1 MNEAEHNSTIEAWRQ
16 SRSGA
21 WAARGFHY
29 QHLLST
35 LILLRQW
42 AGFAPSGFLVPEGL
56 EDCVLELTG
65 RDVWLQI
72 KSRNDGT
79 FSKTEVQTILEVAE
93 ANAAAVKREKDTQV
107 AVVLE
112 QPRTGIKEAGI
123 GHIFDDGSQN
133 VLVCT
138 EPGEESVSL
147 ISAQLDTAEVIA
159 EGIVSDLYRLVADAS
174 QENASL
180 PFEERRR
187 ISTTE
192 VERRIFERLEAEDPS
207 AIESAVAS
215 GSLEPVDFTT
225 PVSEP
230 GFYQGV
236 KVKPGH
242 VAAGLVLDRPDDTNE
257 LVHTLKR
264 RRHVLVSGPS
274 GAGKSALMWLSASLL
289 AGELRWYQI
298 TARAAVADA
307 DAIIRF
313 VRARRPTETSR
324 IGLVFDE
331 VGSTNSDLWD
341 VLVQELR
348 GLPFVYFLG
357 SVRQEDRTLIANQ
370 SDTEFITV
378 RLDEKLA
385 ENVWQKLY
393 AENQTSW
400 GHWREPFEQSEGLML
415 EYVHLLTQGKRLAA
429 VIYEQVRQRQQED
442 RHEELAIIRSTA
454 VLCARGGEIQAS
466 KLFEFLNLETDAAS
480 RALQRLI
487 DEHLVRE
494 SRPGVLGGLH
504 MLRSEALSK
513 ASHDEIVS
521 LSTDSLWRSLPAV
534 TGETLP
540 RIVQSILSEARDED
554 ETTALRNLAETLGSN
569 HCIDI
574 WASILTGLGLA
585 TLERS
590 VASFMKILEQ
600 HGLQRAQWS
609 LASMFIDPDID
620 VPELTESEQWQSLR
634 NAILDF
640 RALPRFDLRLACLEQ
655 LPEGSTMPSIDSFQQ
670 ANKFISCLAPIC
682 GGEPVRITL
691 VPDFVG
697 IDEQDI
703 RQVAAVLSTAY
714 LIGPDVAE
722 NLVDAL
728 GGEQVLF
735 DWFRSQTPWVTPPVI
750 DLDGIH
756 GRTVRSNWFHV
767 VERDQPDPHETI
779 CNICE
784 TLIAISP
791 TSDAAASDVV
801 NPQGQPIKVGDLSPW
816 SKNMPR
822 RNIPEKTRVAWNV
835 AFRQIFLAR
844 SASYSL
850 TDYTWQMAELVKR
863 TEKVFRS
870 LTEKWIRAK
879 KISNADTLA
888 AEVDGI
894 VDTVNVLTYATPEKP
909 SSTMTVPAQSGAN
922 DSLGV
927 LLTGVL
933 VNLVRRLSKIPR
945 EKGAK
950 GAATFAG
957 DLAARAQKQGQ
968 SAIWRTMSKP
978 PLRELAALSKR
989 LDDVTSILHEMA
1001 YDDRQSSIQGIVR
1014 AARKG
1019 KLGKAIHA
1027 SARHCHKLAHQRF
1040 RARLRDVERAFISR
1054 GWKTRC
1060 WSRPVDESD
1069 SVYWPAKE
1077 VAILMEISDF
1087 KTDAHCLDDGIAVGQ
1102 QHFQNDWRFRVVP
1115 VLKGQILASLALL
1128 PSSPVPLPDR
1138 DFAKEWQEHINLPF
1152 LSSEIAN
1159 SFDEAFTACVQ
1170 LSAIMACR
1178 NLEDLHA
1185 EESDVFSK
1193 SIESFKHNREIAAG
1207 AAERT
1212 GSEHFT
1218 WAEEYLNQAWDQ
1230 VVSEF
1235 EAVKAGH
1242 TVGEPLC
1249 MITHHALAGQQSERI
1264 AELAAVR
1271 MLILQAE
1278 CKSLTADSAN

>member
-1 MNEAEHNSTIEAWRQ
+1 MNETEQDIAWRR

-29 QHLLST
+29 QQKLST

-65 RDVWLQI
+65 CDIWLQI
-72 KSRNDGT
+72 KSRRDGT
-79 FSKTEVQTILEVAE
+79 FSDTEVQKILAVAKHKATEVGR
-93 ANAAAVKREKDTQV
+93 VKDTRV

-112 QPRTGIKEAGI
+112 QPRPGIDEVGI
-123 GHIFDDGSQN
+123 GQLFEDGAQN

-138 EPGEESVSL
+138 EPRDESVSL
-147 ISAQLDTAEVIA
+147 ISAQLNTAKVIA
-159 EGIVSDLYRLVADAS
+159 KGIVSDLHSLVADAS
-174 QENASL
+174 EANASL
-180 PFEERRR
+180 PFEKRRR

-192 VERRIFERLEAEDPS
+192 VEHRIFERLEAEDPS

-274 GAGKSALMWLSASLL
+274 GAGKSALMWLSASRL
-289 AGELRWYQI
+289 AGEFRWYQI

-313 VRARRPTETSR
+313 VRARRPTEISR

-331 VGSTNSDLWD
+331 VGSANSDLWN
-341 VLVQELR
+341 VLVRELR
-348 GLPFVYFLG
+348 GLPSVYFLG
-357 SVRQEDRTLIANQ
+357 SVRNEDEALIANR
-370 SDTEFITV
+370 SDTEFIAV
-378 RLDEKLA
+378 CLDEELA
-385 ENVWQKLY
+385 ETVWQKLY
-393 AENQTSW
+393 AEKQTSW
-400 GHWREPFEQSEGLML
+400 EHWREPFEQSEGLML

-429 VIYEQVRQRQQED
+429 VIHEQVRQRQQED

-454 VLCARGGEIQAS
+454 VLCARGGEVQAS

-513 ASHDEIVS
+513 VSHDETAF
-521 LSTDSLWRSLPAV
+521 LTTDSLWRSLPAA

-540 RIVQSILSEARDED
+540 RIVQSILAEARDED
-554 ETTALRNLAETLGSN
+554 ETTALRNLAETLGSSR
-569 HCIDI
+569 CIDI

-585 TLERS
+585 TLERG

-609 LASMFIDPDID
+609 LASMFADPDID
-620 VPELTESEQWQSLR
+620 VPELTEFEQWQSLR

-640 RALPRFDLRLACLEQ
+640 RALPKFDLRLACMEL
-655 LPEGSTMPSIDSFQQ
+655 LPEGSTMPSIDSLQQ
-670 ANKFISCLAPIC
+670 ANKFLSCLTPIC
-682 GGEPVRITL
+682 EGESVRVTL

-697 IDEQDI
+697 SGEQDI
-703 RQVAAVLSTAY
+703 RQVAALLSTAY

-722 NLVDAL
+722 NLVEAL

-735 DWFRSQTPWVTPPVI
+735 DWFRSQTPWVTSPVV

-791 TSDAAASDVV
+791 TSDATASDAV
-801 NPQGQPIKVGDLSPW
+801 NPQGQLIKVGDFAPW

-822 RNIPEKTRVAWNV
+822 RNIPEKARVAWNV
-835 AFRQIFLAR
+835 AFRQILLAK
-844 SASYSL
+844 SACYSL
-850 TDYTWQMAELVKR
+850 TDYTWQMTELVKR
-863 TEKVFRS
+863 TEKVFRVS
-870 LTEKWIRAK
+870 TEKWIKEKR
-879 KISNADTLA
+879 ISNADI
-888 AEVDGI
+888 AEINEIVGSVDALI
-894 VDTVNVLTYATPEKP
+894 YATPEKP
-909 SSTMTVPAQSGAN
+909 SPEMTVPAQSGGT
-922 DSLGV
+922 DDTLGA

-933 VNLVRRLSKIPR
+933 GNLAGSLSKISE
-945 EKGAK
+945 EKEAK
-950 GAATFAG
+950 RAATFAG
-957 DLAARAQKQGQ
+957 SLAAQAQKHGQ
-968 SAIWRTMSKP
+968 SAIWRTMSEP
-978 PLRELAALSKR
+978 PLRELAALAKR
-989 LDDVTSILHEMA
+989 LDDVASILHEMA
-1001 YDDRQSSIQGIVR
+1001 HDDRLIQGIVR
-1014 AARKG
+1014 AAWKG

-1027 SARHCHKLAHQRF
+1027 SARHCRNLAEQRF
-1040 RARLRDVERAFISR
+1040 HARLRDVERALISR
-1054 GWKTRC
+1054 GWKAKC

-1069 SVYWPAKE
+1069 SVYWPARE
-1077 VAILMEISDF
+1077 VAILVEIADF
-1087 KTDAHCLDDGIAVGQ
+1087 ETDTHYLEDSIAIGQ
-1102 QHFQNDWRFRVVP
+1102 QHFRNDWRFRVVP
-1115 VLKGQILASLALL
+1115 VLNGQVLASLAIL
-1128 PSSPVPLPDR
+1128 PSSHMPLPDQ
-1138 DFAKEWQEHINLPF
+1138 DFANEWREHINLPF
-1152 LSSEIAN
+1152 LASEIAN
-1159 SFDEAFTACVQ
+1159 SFDEAFAACLQ

-1178 NLEDLHA
+1178 DLEDIHP

-1193 SIESFKHNREIAAG
+1193 SIESFKHNREIVAE

-1212 GSEHFT
+1212 GSEHFA
-1218 WAEEYLNQAWDQ
+1218 WAEEYLDQTWDQ

-1235 EAVKAGH
+1235 EVAQVGH

-1249 MITHHALAGQQSERI
+1249 MTAHYALAGQQSER
-1264 AELAAVR
+1264 ATELAVAR
-1271 MLILQAE
+1271 MLILQTE
-1278 CKSLTADSAN
+1278 CKSLATDSSN

>member
-65 RDVWLQI
+65 RDIWLQI
-72 KSRNDGT
+72 KSRRDGT
-79 FSKTEVQTILEVAE
+79 FSDTEVQKILAVAKHKATEVGRA
-93 ANAAAVKREKDTQV
+93 KDTRV

-112 QPRTGIKEAGI
+112 QPRPGIDEVGI
-123 GHIFDDGSQN
+123 GQLFEDGPQN

-138 EPGEESVSL
+138 EPRDESVSL
-147 ISAQLDTAEVIA
+147 ISAQLNTAKVIA
-159 EGIVSDLYRLVADAS
+159 KGIVSDLHSLVADAS
-174 QENASL
+174 EANASL
-180 PFEERRR
+180 PFEKRRR

-192 VERRIFERLEAEDPS
+192 VEHRIFERLEAEDPS

-274 GAGKSALMWLSASLL
+274 GAGKSALMWLSASRL
-289 AGELRWYQI
+289 AGEFRWYQI

-370 SDTEFITV
+370 SDTEFIAV

-400 GHWREPFEQSEGLML
+400 EHWREPFEQSEGLML

-454 VLCARGGEIQAS
+454 VLCARGGEVQAS
-466 KLFEFLNLETDAAS
+466 KLFEFLDLKPDAAS
-480 RALQRLI
+480 HALQRLI

-513 ASHDEIVS
+513 VSHDETVF
-521 LSTDSLWRSLPAV
+521 LTTDSLWRSLPAA

-540 RIVQSILSEARDED
+540 RIVQSILAEARDED
-554 ETTALRNLAETLGSN
+554 ETTALRNLSETLGSS

-585 TLERS
+585 TLERG

-609 LASMFIDPDID
+609 LASMFADPDID
-620 VPELTESEQWQSLR
+620 VPELTEFEQWQSLR

-640 RALPRFDLRLACLEQ
+640 RALPRFDLRLACLEL
-655 LPEGSTMPSIDSFQQ
+655 LPEGSTMPSIDSLQQ
-670 ANKFISCLAPIC
+670 ANKFLSCLTPIC
-682 GGEPVRITL
+682 GGESVRVTL

-697 IDEQDI
+697 SGEQDI

-722 NLVDAL
+722 NLVEVL

-735 DWFRSQTPWVTPPVI
+735 DWFRSQTPWVTPPVV
-750 DLDGIH
+750 DLDGTH

-767 VERDQPDPHETI
+767 AERDQPDPHETI

-791 TSDAAASDVV
+791 TSDAAASDAV
-801 NPQGQPIKVGDLSPW
+801 NPQGQLIRVGDFAPW

-822 RNIPEKTRVAWNV
+822 RNIPAKTRVAWNV
-835 AFRQIFLAR
+835 AFRQILLAK
-844 SASYSL
+844 SACYSL

-870 LTEKWIRAK
+870 FTEKWIKGKR
-879 KISNADTLA
+879 ISNAEMLA
-888 AEVDGI
+888 AQINEI
-894 VDTVNVLTYATPEKP
+894 VNAVNALAYATPDKP
-909 SSTMTVPAQSGAN
+909 SPTMTVPARDGGA
-922 DSLGV
+922 DDTLGA
-927 LLTGVL
+927 LLTEVL
-933 VNLVRRLSKIPR
+933 GNLVRRLSKIPG

-957 DLAARAQKQGQ
+957 SLAAQAQEHGQ

-978 PLRELAALSKR
+978 PLRELATLAKR
-989 LDDVTSILHEMA
+989 LDDIASILHEMA
-1001 YDDRQSSIQGIVR
+1001 HDDRQASIQGIVK

-1027 SARHCHKLAHQRF
+1027 SARHCHKLAEQRF
-1040 RARLRDVERAFISR
+1040 RARLRDVERALISR
-1054 GWKTRC
+1054 EWKAKC

-1069 SVYWPAKE
+1069 SVYWPARE
-1077 VAILMEISDF
+1077 VAILVEIADF
-1087 KTDAHCLDDGIAVGQ
+1087 ETDRYLEDGIAIGQ
-1102 QHFQNDWRFRVVP
+1102 QRFRNDWRFRVVP
-1115 VLKGQILASLALL
+1115 VLNGQVLASLAIL
-1128 PSSPVPLPDR
+1128 PSSHMPLPDQ
-1138 DFAKEWQEHINLPF
+1138 DFAKEWREHINLPS

-1159 SFDEAFTACVQ
+1159 SFDEAFAACLQ

-1178 NLEDLHA
+1178 DLEDIHP

-1193 SIESFKHNREIAAG
+1193 SIESFKHNREIVAE

-1212 GSEHFT
+1212 GSEHFA
-1218 WAEEYLNQAWDQ
+1218 WAEEYLDQTWDQ

-1235 EAVKAGH
+1235 EAAQVGH

-1249 MITHHALAGQQSERI
+1249 MTAHHALAGQQSER
-1264 AELAAVR
+1264 ATELAVAR

-1278 CKSLTADSAN
+1278 CKSLATDSAN

>member
-1 MNEAEHNSTIEAWRQ
+1 MNEAEHNSTIEAWGQ

-42 AGFAPSGFLVPEGL
+42 VGLAPSGSLVPEGL

-65 RDVWLQI
+65 RDIWLQI
-72 KSRNDGT
+72 KSRKDGT
-79 FSKTEVQTILEVAE
+79 FSDTEVQKIIAVAKTK
-93 ANAAAVKREKDTQV
+93 AVATRREQDTRV

-112 QPRTGIKEAGI
+112 KPRPGTNELGIDQLFEDSSKSV
-123 GHIFDDGSQN
+123 F
-133 VLVCT
+133 VCS
-138 EPGEESVSL
+138 EPDHESVSL
-147 ISAQLDTAEVIA
+147 ILAQLNTAEVIA

-174 QENASL
+174 QDNSSL
-180 PFEERRR
+180 PFEKRRN
-187 ISTTE
+187 ISTNE
-192 VERRIFERLEAEDPS
+192 VERRIFERLEAEAPS

-274 GAGKSALMWLSASLL
+274 GAGKSALMWLSASRL
-289 AGELRWYQI
+289 AGEFRWYQI

-313 VRARRPTETSR
+313 VRARRPTEISR

-331 VGSTNSDLWD
+331 VGSANSDLWN
-341 VLVQELR
+341 VLVRELR
-348 GLPFVYFLG
+348 GLPSVYFLG
-357 SVRQEDRTLIANQ
+357 SVRNEDEALIANR
-370 SDTEFITV
+370 SDTEFIAV
-378 RLDEKLA
+378 CLDEELA
-385 ENVWQKLY
+385 ETVWQKLY
-393 AENQTSW
+393 AEKQTSW
-400 GHWREPFEQSEGLML
+400 EHWREPFEQSEGLML

-429 VIYEQVRQRQQED
+429 VIHEQVRQRQQED

-454 VLCARGGEIQAS
+454 VLCARGGEVQAS

-513 ASHDEIVS
+513 ASHDETAF
-521 LSTDSLWRSLPAV
+521 LTTDSLWRSLPAA

-540 RIVQSILSEARDED
+540 RIVQSIIAEARDED
-554 ETTALRNLAETLGSN
+554 ETTALLNLAETLDSN
-569 HCIDI
+569 RCIDI

-585 TLERS
+585 TLERG

-640 RALPRFDLRLACLEQ
+640 RALPKFDLRLACLEQ

-722 NLVDAL
+722 NIVDAL

-888 AEVDGI
+888 VEVDGI

-989 LDDVTSILHEMA
+989 LDDVASILHEMA

-1027 SARHCHKLAHQRF
+1027 SARHCHKLAEQRF

-1060 WSRPVDESD
+1060 WSRPVDEKD

-1138 DFAKEWQEHINLPF
+1138 DFAKEWQKHINLSI
-1152 LSSEIAN
+1152 LSSKIAN
-1159 SFDEAFTACVQ
+1159 RFDEAFTACVQ

-1178 NLEDLHA
+1178 DLENLHS
-1185 EESDVFSK
+1185 EENDVFSK
-1193 SIESFKHNREIAAG
+1193 SIESFKHNSKIVAEAAKH
-1207 AAERT
+1207 T
-1212 GSEHFT
+1212 GSEHFA
-1218 WAEEYLNQAWDQ
+1218 WAEEYLNQTWDQ

-1235 EAVKAGH
+1235 EAVKAGR
-1242 TVGEPLC
+1242 TVGEPIC
-1249 MITHHALAGQQSERI
+1249 MTTHHALAGQQSERV

-1278 CKSLTADSAN
+1278 CKSLASDRAN

>member
-1 MNEAEHNSTIEAWRQ
+1 MNETEHDIAWRR

-42 AGFAPSGFLVPEGL
+42 AGFVPSGFLVPEGL

-65 RDVWLQI
+65 RDIWLQI
-72 KSRNDGT
+72 KSRRDGT
-79 FSKTEVQTILEVAE
+79 FSDTEVQKILAVAKHKATEVGRA
-93 ANAAAVKREKDTQV
+93 KDTRV

-112 QPRTGIKEAGI
+112 QPRPGIDEVGI
-123 GHIFDDGSQN
+123 GQLFEDGAQN

-138 EPGEESVSL
+138 EPRDESVSL
-147 ISAQLDTAEVIA
+147 ISAQLNTAKVIA
-159 EGIVSDLYRLVADAS
+159 EGIVSDLYSLVADAS
-174 QENASL
+174 EANASL
-180 PFEERRR
+180 PFEKRRR

-192 VERRIFERLEAEDPS
+192 VEHRIFERLEAEDPS

-274 GAGKSALMWLSASLL
+274 GAGKSALMWLSASRL
-289 AGELRWYQI
+289 AGEFRWYQI

-370 SDTEFITV
+370 SDTEFIAV

-400 GHWREPFEQSEGLML
+400 KHWREPFEQSEGLML

-454 VLCARGGEIQAS
+454 VLCAHGAEVQAS
-466 KLFEFLNLETDAAS
+466 KLFELLGLEPDDAS
-480 RALQRLI
+480 SALQRLI

-513 ASHDEIVS
+513 VSHDETAF
-521 LSTDSLWRSLPAV
+521 LTTDSLWRSLPAA

-554 ETTALRNLAETLGSN
+554 ETTALRNLAQMLGSN

-585 TLERS
+585 TLERG

-600 HGLQRAQWS
+600 NGVQRAGWS
-609 LASMFIDPDID
+609 VAAVFAQDID
-620 VPELTESEQWQSLR
+620 IPELAGQRLR

-640 RALPRFDLRLACLEQ
+640 RALPKLDLRLACLEQ
-655 LPEGSTMPSIDSFQQ
+655 LPEGSTVPPIDSFQQ
-670 ANKFISCLAPIC
+670 ANKFLSCLAPIC
-682 GGEPVRITL
+682 GDEPVRITP

-697 IDEQDI
+697 SGEQDI

-714 LIGPDVAE
+714 LIGSDVAE
-722 NLVDAL
+722 NLVAAL

-735 DWFRSQTPWVTPPVI
+735 DWFRSQTPWVTPPVV
-750 DLDGIH
+750 DLDGTH
-756 GRTVRSNWFHV
+756 GRTIRSNWFYV
-767 VERDQPDPHETI
+767 AEREQPDPHETI

-791 TSDAAASDVV
+791 TSDAAASDAV
-801 NPQGQPIKVGDLSPW
+801 NPQDQLIKVGDLAPW

-822 RNIPEKTRVAWNV
+822 QDIPEKTRVAWNV
-835 AFRQIFLAR
+835 AFRQILLAK
-844 SASYSL
+844 SACSL
-850 TDYTWQMAELVKR
+850 TDYTRQMAELVKR
-863 TEKVFRS
+863 TEKVFQS
-870 LTEKWIRAK
+870 LTEKWIRK
-879 KISNADTLA
+879 KRISNADALA
-888 AEVDGI
+888 AEINGI
-894 VDTVNVLTYATPEKP
+894 VDTVNALVYATPEKP
-909 SSTMTVPAQSGAN
+909 SPAMTMPAQSGIA
-922 DSLGV
+922 DDTLGS

-933 VNLVRRLSKIPR
+933 GSLVRILSKIPKVSR
-945 EKGAK
+945 QNLKKG
-950 GAATFAG
+950 
-957 DLAARAQKQGQ
+957 
-968 SAIWRTMSKP
+968 S
-978 PLRELAALSKR
+978 
-989 LDDVTSILHEMA
+989 
-1001 YDDRQSSIQGIVR
+1001 YD
-1014 AARKG
+1014 
-1019 KLGKAIHA
+1019 
-1027 SARHCHKLAHQRF
+1027 
-1040 RARLRDVERAFISR
+1040 
-1054 GWKTRC
+1054 
-1060 WSRPVDESD
+1060 
-1069 SVYWPAKE
+1069 
-1077 VAILMEISDF
+1077 
-1087 KTDAHCLDDGIAVGQ
+1087 
-1102 QHFQNDWRFRVVP
+1102 
-1115 VLKGQILASLALL
+1115 
-1128 PSSPVPLPDR
+1128 
-1138 DFAKEWQEHINLPF
+1138 
-1152 LSSEIAN
+1152 
-1159 SFDEAFTACVQ
+1159 
-1170 LSAIMACR
+1170 
-1178 NLEDLHA
+1178 
-1185 EESDVFSK
+1185 
-1193 SIESFKHNREIAAG
+1193 
-1207 AAERT
+1207 
-1212 GSEHFT
+1212 
-1218 WAEEYLNQAWDQ
+1218 EYA
-1230 VVSEF
+1230 
-1235 EAVKAGH
+1235 
-1242 TVGEPLC
+1242 
-1249 MITHHALAGQQSERI
+1249 
-1264 AELAAVR
+1264 
-1271 MLILQAE
+1271 
-1278 CKSLTADSAN
+1278 

>member
-1 MNEAEHNSTIEAWRQ
+1 MNEAELNRTIEAWRQ

-42 AGFAPSGFLVPEGL
+42 AGLAPSGSLVPEGL

-65 RDVWLQI
+65 RDIWLQI
-72 KSRNDGT
+72 KSRRDGT
-79 FSKTEVQTILEVAE
+79 FSGTEVQQILAVAE
-93 ANAAAVKREKDTQV
+93 DKAAAVKLEKDTRV

-112 QPRTGIKEAGI
+112 QPRAGTNGVGIAQL
-123 GHIFDDGSQN
+123 FDDGSQN

-138 EPGEESVSL
+138 DPGEESISL
-147 ISAQLDTAEVIA
+147 ISAQLDTAEVIV
-159 EGIVSDLYRLVADAS
+159 EGIVSDLYRLIADAS

-187 ISTTE
+187 VSTTE

-242 VAAGLVLDRPDDTNE
+242 VAAGLVLDRPDDTNK
-257 LVHTLKR
+257 LVCTLKGR
-264 RRHVLVSGPS
+264 RNVLVSGPS

-289 AGELRWYQI
+289 AGEFRWYQI

-357 SVRQEDRTLIANQ
+357 SVRQEDRLLIANQ
-370 SDTEFITV
+370 SDTEFIAV

-393 AENQTSW
+393 AENQTGW
-400 GHWREPFEQSEGLML
+400 EHWREPFEQSEGLML

-429 VIYEQVRQRQQED
+429 VICEQVRQRQQED
-442 RHEELAIIRSTA
+442 RHDELAIIRSTA
-454 VLCARGGEIQAS
+454 VLCSRGGEVQAS
-466 KLFEFLNLETDAAS
+466 KLFELLGLEPDDAS
-480 RALQRLI
+480 SALQRLI

-513 ASHDEIVS
+513 ASHDETVF
-521 LSTDSLWRSLPAV
+521 LTTDSLWRSFPAA
-534 TGETLP
+534 TSETLP
-540 RIVQSILSEARDED
+540 RIVQSILAEARDED

-585 TLERS
+585 TLERG

-609 LASMFIDPDID
+609 LASMFIDPDSD
-620 VPELTESEQWQSLR
+620 VLELIEFEQLQSLR

-640 RALPRFDLRLACLEQ
+640 RALPKFDLRLACLEQ

-670 ANKFISCLAPIC
+670 ANKFLSCLAPIC

-735 DWFRSQTPWVTPPVI
+735 DWFQSQTPWVTPPII

-767 VERDQPDPHETI
+767 VERDQPDTHETI

-784 TLIAISP
+784 ILIAISP

-801 NPQGQPIKVGDLSPW
+801 NPQGQPIKGCDPSPW

-850 TDYTWQMAELVKR
+850 TDYTWQMAQLVKR
-863 TEKVFRS
+863 TEKVFRP
-870 LTEKWIRAK
+870 LTEKWIRGE

-909 SSTMTVPAQSGAN
+909 SSTMTVPAQSGA
-922 DSLGV
+922 DDTLGV

-933 VNLVRRLSKIPR
+933 INLIRRLSKIPG
-945 EKGAK
+945 EKETK

-957 DLAARAQKQGQ
+957 SLAAQAQKHGQ

-978 PLRELAALSKR
+978 PLRELAALAKR
-989 LDDVTSILHEMA
+989 LEDVASILHEMA
-1001 YDDRQSSIQGIVR
+1001 HDDRQSSIQGIVR

-1027 SARHCHKLAHQRF
+1027 SARHCHKLAEQRF
-1040 RARLRDVERAFISR
+1040 RARLRDVERAFVSR
-1054 GWKTRC
+1054 GWRARC

-1069 SVYWPAKE
+1069 SVYWPARE
-1077 VAILMEISDF
+1077 VAILVEISDF
-1087 KTDAHCLDDGIAVGQ
+1087 KTDAHYLDDAIAVGQ

-1115 VLKGQILASLALL
+1115 VLKGQILGSLAFL
-1128 PSSPVPLPDR
+1128 PSSPVPLPDY
-1138 DFAKEWQEHINLPF
+1138 DFAKEWQEHINLSI

-1159 SFDEAFTACVQ
+1159 RFDEAFTACVQ

-1178 NLEDLHA
+1178 NLKDLHA

-1235 EAVKAGH
+1235 EAVKAGR

-1264 AELAAVR
+1264 AELAATR

-1278 CKSLTADSAN
+1278 CESLTADSAN

>member
-42 AGFAPSGFLVPEGL
+42 AGLAPSGSLVPEGL
-56 EDCVLELTG
+56 EDCVLEFTG
-65 RDVWLQI
+65 RDIWLQI
-72 KSRNDGT
+72 KSRRDGT
-79 FSKTEVQTILEVAE
+79 FSDTEVQQILAVVEDK
-93 ANAAAVKREKDTQV
+93 AAAVKLEKDTRV

-112 QPRTGIKEAGI
+112 QPRAGTNEVGIDQLFE
-123 GHIFDDGSQN
+123 DSSNN
-133 VLVCT
+133 VLVCS
-138 EPGEESVSL
+138 EPGHESVSL
-147 ISAQLDTAEVIA
+147 ILAQLNTAEVIA
-159 EGIVSDLYRLVADAS
+159 EGIVNDLYRLVADAS
-174 QENASL
+174 QENSSL
-180 PFEERRR
+180 PFEKRRK
-187 ISTTE
+187 ISTNE

-225 PVSEP
+225 PVSES

-242 VAAGLVLDRPDDTNE
+242 VAAGLVLDRPDDTNK

-341 VLVQELR
+341 VLIQELR
-348 GLPFVYFLG
+348 GLPSVYFLG

-370 SDTEFITV
+370 SDTEFIAV

-400 GHWREPFEQSEGLML
+400 EHWREPFEQSEGLML

-442 RHEELAIIRSTA
+442 RHDELAIIRSTA
-454 VLCARGGEIQAS
+454 VFCSRGGEVQAS
-466 KLFEFLNLETDAAS
+466 KLFELLGLEPDDAS
-480 RALQRLI
+480 SALQRLI

-513 ASHDEIVS
+513 ASHDEIVF
-521 LSTDSLWRSLPAV
+521 LTTDSLWRSLPAA
-534 TGETLP
+534 TNETLP
-540 RIVQSILSEARDED
+540 KVVQSIIAEAWDED
-554 ETTALRNLAETLGSN
+554 ETVALRNLAETLGSS

-585 TLERS
+585 TLERG
-590 VASFMKILEQ
+590 VTSFMKILER

-609 LASMFIDPDID
+609 FASMFIDPDVDIL
-620 VPELTESEQWQSLR
+620 ELTESEQWQSLR

-640 RALPRFDLRLACLEQ
+640 RALPKFDLRLACLEQ

-670 ANKFISCLAPIC
+670 ANKFLSCLAPIC

-801 NPQGQPIKVGDLSPW
+801 NPQGQPIKIGDLSPW

-909 SSTMTVPAQSGAN
+909 SSTMTVPAQSGTN

-978 PLRELAALSKR
+978 PLRELAALAKR
-989 LDDVTSILHEMA
+989 LEDVASILHEMA
-1001 YDDRQSSIQGIVR
+1001 HDDRQSSIQGIVR

-1027 SARHCHKLAHQRF
+1027 SAQHCRKLAEKRF
-1040 RARLRDVERAFISR
+1040 HAKLRDVERVLNSR
-1054 GWKTRC
+1054 GCKGRC
-1060 WSRPVDESD
+1060 WTRPVDESD
-1069 SVYWPAKE
+1069 SAYWPARE
-1077 VAILMEISDF
+1077 VAVLVEIADF
-1087 KTDAHCLDDGIAVGQ
+1087 ETDAHYLEDGIAIGQ
-1102 QHFQNDWRFRVVP
+1102 QHFRDDWRFRVVP

-1178 NLEDLHA
+1178 NLEDLHS

-1193 SIESFKHNREIAAG
+1193 SIESFKNNREIVDR
-1207 AAERT
+1207 AAEST
-1212 GSEHFT
+1212 DSEYFT
-1218 WAEEYLNQAWDQ
+1218 WAQDHLYQTWDQ
-1230 VVSEF
+1230 VVNEF
-1235 EAVKAGH
+1235 EATKAGRA
-1242 TVGEPLC
+1242 VGEPLC
-1249 MITHHALAGQQSERI
+1249 MIAHHALASRQGERI
-1264 AELAAVR
+1264 AEFGTVR

>member
-65 RDVWLQI
+65 RDIWLQI
-72 KSRNDGT
+72 KSRRDGT
-79 FSKTEVQTILEVAE
+79 FSDTEVQKILAVAKHKATEVGRA
-93 ANAAAVKREKDTQV
+93 KDTRV

-112 QPRTGIKEAGI
+112 QPRPGIDEVGI
-123 GHIFDDGSQN
+123 GQLFEDGAQN

-138 EPGEESVSL
+138 EPRDESVSL
-147 ISAQLDTAEVIA
+147 ISAQLNTAKVIA
-159 EGIVSDLYRLVADAS
+159 EGIVSDLHSLVADAS
-174 QENASL
+174 QANASL

-192 VERRIFERLEAEDPS
+192 VEHRIFERLEAEDPS

-274 GAGKSALMWLSASLL
+274 GAGKSALMWLSASRL
-289 AGELRWYQI
+289 AGEFRWYQI

-370 SDTEFITV
+370 SDTEFIAV

-400 GHWREPFEQSEGLML
+400 EHWREPFEQSEGLML

-454 VLCARGGEIQAS
+454 VLCARGGEVQAS
-466 KLFEFLNLETDAAS
+466 KLFEFLDLKPDAAS
-480 RALQRLI
+480 HALQRLI

-513 ASHDEIVS
+513 VSHDETVF
-521 LSTDSLWRSLPAV
+521 LTTDSLWRSLPAA

-540 RIVQSILSEARDED
+540 RIVQSILAEARDED
-554 ETTALRNLAETLGSN
+554 ETTALRNLSETLGSS

-585 TLERS
+585 TLERG

-620 VPELTESEQWQSLR
+620 VLDLTEFEQLQSLR

-655 LPEGSTMPSIDSFQQ
+655 LPEGSTVPPIDSFQQ
-670 ANKFISCLAPIC
+670 ANKFLSCLAPIC
-682 GGEPVRITL
+682 GGEPVRETL

-697 IDEQDI
+697 SGEQDI

-722 NLVDAL
+722 NLVEVL

-735 DWFRSQTPWVTPPVI
+735 DWFRSQTPWVTPPVV
-750 DLDGIH
+750 DLDGTH

-767 VERDQPDPHETI
+767 AERDQPDPHETI

-791 TSDAAASDVV
+791 TSDAAASDAV
-801 NPQGQPIKVGDLSPW
+801 NPQGQLIRVGDFAPW

-822 RNIPEKTRVAWNV
+822 RNIPAKTRVAWNV
-835 AFRQIFLAR
+835 AFRQILLAK
-844 SASYSL
+844 SACYSL

-870 LTEKWIRAK
+870 FTEKWIKGKR
-879 KISNADTLA
+879 ISNAEMLA
-888 AEVDGI
+888 AQINEI
-894 VDTVNVLTYATPEKP
+894 VNAVNALAYATPDKP
-909 SSTMTVPAQSGAN
+909 SPTMTVPAQDGGA
-922 DSLGV
+922 DDTLGA
-927 LLTGVL
+927 LLTEVL
-933 VNLVRRLSKIPR
+933 GNLVRRLSKIPG

-957 DLAARAQKQGQ
+957 SLAAQAQEHGQ

-978 PLRELAALSKR
+978 PLRELATLAKR
-989 LDDVTSILHEMA
+989 LDDIASILHEMA
-1001 YDDRQSSIQGIVR
+1001 HDDRQASIQGIVK

-1027 SARHCHKLAHQRF
+1027 SARHCHKLAEQRF
-1040 RARLRDVERAFISR
+1040 RARLRDVERALISR
-1054 GWKTRC
+1054 EWKAKC

-1069 SVYWPAKE
+1069 SVYWPARE
-1077 VAILMEISDF
+1077 VAILVEIADF
-1087 KTDAHCLDDGIAVGQ
+1087 ETDRYLEDGIAIGQ
-1102 QHFQNDWRFRVVP
+1102 QRFRNDWRFRVVP
-1115 VLKGQILASLALL
+1115 VLNGQVLASLAIL
-1128 PSSPVPLPDR
+1128 PSSHMPLPDQ
-1138 DFAKEWQEHINLPF
+1138 DFAKEWREHINLPS

-1159 SFDEAFTACVQ
+1159 SFDEAFAACLQ

-1178 NLEDLHA
+1178 DLEDIHL

-1193 SIESFKHNREIAAG
+1193 SIESFKHNREIVAE

-1212 GSEHFT
+1212 GSEHFA
-1218 WAEEYLNQAWDQ
+1218 WAEEYLDQTWDQ
-1230 VVSEF
+1230 V
-1235 EAVKAGH
+1235 
-1242 TVGEPLC
+1242 
-1249 MITHHALAGQQSERI
+1249 
-1264 AELAAVR
+1264 
-1271 MLILQAE
+1271 
-1278 CKSLTADSAN
+1278 

>member
-42 AGFAPSGFLVPEGL
+42 AGLAPSGSLVPEGL
-56 EDCVLELTG
+56 EDCVLEFTG
-65 RDVWLQI
+65 RDIWLQI
-72 KSRNDGT
+72 KSRRDGT
-79 FSKTEVQTILEVAE
+79 FSDTEVQQILAVVEDK
-93 ANAAAVKREKDTQV
+93 AAAVKLEKDTRV

-112 QPRTGIKEAGI
+112 QPRAGTNEVGIDQLFE
-123 GHIFDDGSQN
+123 DSSNN
-133 VLVCT
+133 VLVCS
-138 EPGEESVSL
+138 EPGHESVSL
-147 ISAQLDTAEVIA
+147 ILAQLNTAEVIA
-159 EGIVSDLYRLVADAS
+159 EGIVNDLYRLVADAS
-174 QENASL
+174 QENSSL
-180 PFEERRR
+180 PFEKRRK
-187 ISTTE
+187 ISTNE

-225 PVSEP
+225 PVSES

-242 VAAGLVLDRPDDTNE
+242 VAAGLVLDRPDDTNK

-307 DAIIRF
+307 DSIIRF

-331 VGSTNSDLWD
+331 VCSTNSDLWD
-341 VLVQELR
+341 VLIQELR
-348 GLPFVYFLG
+348 GLPSVYFLG

-370 SDTEFITV
+370 SDTEFIAV

-400 GHWREPFEQSEGLML
+400 EHWREPFEQSEGLML

-442 RHEELAIIRSTA
+442 RHDELAIIRSTA
-454 VLCARGGEIQAS
+454 VFCSRGGEVQAS
-466 KLFEFLNLETDAAS
+466 KLFELLGLEPDDAS
-480 RALQRLI
+480 SALQRLI

-513 ASHDEIVS
+513 ASHDEIVF
-521 LSTDSLWRSLPAV
+521 LTTDSLWRSLPAA
-534 TGETLP
+534 TNETLP
-540 RIVQSILSEARDED
+540 RIVQSILAEARDED
-554 ETTALRNLAETLGSN
+554 ETVALRNLAQMLGSN

-585 TLERS
+585 TLERG

-620 VPELTESEQWQSLR
+620 VPELPEFEQLQSLR
-634 NAILDF
+634 NAVLDF

-655 LPEGSTMPSIDSFQQ
+655 LPEGSTVPSIDSFQQ
-670 ANKFISCLAPIC
+670 ANKFFSCLTPIC
-682 GGEPVRITL
+682 GGESVRITL

-697 IDEQDI
+697 SGEQDI

-714 LIGPDVAE
+714 LIGSDVAE

-735 DWFRSQTPWVTPPVI
+735 DWFQSKTPWVTPPVV
-750 DLDGIH
+750 DSDGTH

-767 VERDQPDPHETI
+767 AERDQSDPHETI

-791 TSDAAASDVV
+791 TSDAVASDAV
-801 NPQGQPIKVGDLSPW
+801 NPQGQPIKVGDFAPW

-870 LTEKWIRAK
+870 FTEKWIK
-879 KISNADTLA
+879 GKHISETLA
-888 AEVDGI
+888 AQIDEI
-894 VDTVNVLTYATPEKP
+894 VSAVNALAYAIPEKP
-909 SSTMTVPAQSGAN
+909 SSTMTMPAGGSTNDTLGA
-922 DSLGV
+922 
-927 LLTGVL
+927 LLTGL
-933 VNLVRRLSKIPR
+933 LGNLLGRLIRIP
-945 EKGAK
+945 EDEGAK
-950 GAATFAG
+950 GTATFAG
-957 DLAARAQKQGQ
+957 SLAAQAQKHEQ
-968 SAIWRTMSKP
+968 SAIWRTMSEP
-978 PLRELAALSKR
+978 PLRELAALAKR
-989 LDDVTSILHEMA
+989 LDDVASILHEMA
-1001 YDDRQSSIQGIVR
+1001 HDDRQSSIQGIVK

-1019 KLGKAIHA
+1019 KLGKATHA
-1027 SARHCHKLAHQRF
+1027 SAQHCRKLAEKRF
-1040 RARLRDVERAFISR
+1040 HAKLRDVERVLNSR
-1054 GWKTRC
+1054 GCKGRC
-1060 WSRPVDESD
+1060 WTRPVDESD

-1077 VAILMEISDF
+1077 VAVLVEIADF
-1087 KTDAHCLDDGIAVGQ
+1087 ETDAHYLEDGIAIGQ
-1102 QHFQNDWRFRVVP
+1102 QHFRDDWRFRVVP
-1115 VLKGQILASLALL
+1115 VLKAQILASLALL

-1138 DFAKEWQEHINLPF
+1138 DFAKEWQGHINLPF

-1178 NLEDLHA
+1178 DLEDLHS

-1193 SIESFKHNREIAAG
+1193 LIESFKHNLEIVDR
-1207 AAERT
+1207 AAEST
-1212 GSEHFT
+1212 DSKYLA
-1218 WAEEYLNQAWDQ
+1218 WAQDYLDQTWDQ
-1230 VVSEF
+1230 VVNEF
-1235 EAVKAGH
+1235 EAAEAGR
-1242 TVGEPLC
+1242 TVGEPLW
-1249 MITHHALAGQQSERI
+1249 MAVHHVLAGQQSERI
-1264 AELAAVR
+1264 DEFGAMR

>member
-65 RDVWLQI
+65 RDIWLQI

-79 FSKTEVQTILEVAE
+79 FSKTEVQTILEVAK

-174 QENASL
+174 QKNASL

-242 VAAGLVLDRPDDTNE
+242 VAAGLVLDRPDDTHK
-257 LVHTLKR
+257 LVCTLKGR
-264 RRHVLVSGPS
+264 RNVLVSGPS

-289 AGELRWYQI
+289 AGEFRWYQI

-313 VRARRPTETSR
+313 VRAHRPTETSR

-331 VGSTNSDLWD
+331 VGSANSDLWN

-348 GLPFVYFLG
+348 GLPSVYFLG
-357 SVRQEDRTLIANQ
+357 SVRQEDVTLIANQ
-370 SDTEFITV
+370 SDTGFIVV
-378 RLDEKLA
+378 RLDENLA

-400 GHWREPFEQSEGLML
+400 EHWREPFEQSEGLML
-415 EYVHLLTQGKRLAA
+415 EYVHLLTQGKRLDD

-454 VLCARGGEIQAS
+454 VLCARGGEVQAS
-466 KLFEFLNLETDAAS
+466 KLFEFLGIEPDDAS
-480 RALQRLI
+480 SALQRLI

-513 ASHDEIVS
+513 VSHDEVVF
-521 LSTDSLWRSLPAV
+521 LSTDSLWRSLPAA

-540 RIVQSILSEARDED
+540 RIVQSILSEAQDED
-554 ETTALRNLAETLGSN
+554 ETTALRNLAEMLGSN

-585 TLERS
+585 TLERG

-600 HGLQRAQWS
+600 NGVQRAGWS
-609 LASMFIDPDID
+609 IAAVFAQDID
-620 VPELTESEQWQSLR
+620 IPGLAGQTLR

-640 RALPRFDLRLACLEQ
+640 RALPKPDLRLSCLEQ
-655 LPEGSTMPSIDSFQQ
+655 LPEGSTVPPIDSFQQ
-670 ANKFISCLAPIC
+670 ANKFLSCLAPIC
-682 GGEPVRITL
+682 GGEPVRITP

-697 IDEQDI
+697 SGEQDI
-703 RQVAAVLSTAY
+703 RQVAAVLYTAY
-714 LIGPDVAE
+714 LIGSDVAE
-722 NLVDAL
+722 NLVEA
-728 GGEQVLF
+728 
-735 DWFRSQTPWVTPPVI
+735 
-750 DLDGIH
+750 
-756 GRTVRSNWFHV
+756 
-767 VERDQPDPHETI
+767 
-779 CNICE
+779 
-784 TLIAISP
+784 
-791 TSDAAASDVV
+791 
-801 NPQGQPIKVGDLSPW
+801 QGNRIKSAQRPIL
-816 SKNMPR
+816 
-822 RNIPEKTRVAWNV
+822 
-835 AFRQIFLAR
+835 
-844 SASYSL
+844 
-850 TDYTWQMAELVKR
+850 
-863 TEKVFRS
+863 
-870 LTEKWIRAK
+870 
-879 KISNADTLA
+879 
-888 AEVDGI
+888 
-894 VDTVNVLTYATPEKP
+894 
-909 SSTMTVPAQSGAN
+909 
-922 DSLGV
+922 
-927 LLTGVL
+927 
-933 VNLVRRLSKIPR
+933 
-945 EKGAK
+945 
-950 GAATFAG
+950 
-957 DLAARAQKQGQ
+957 
-968 SAIWRTMSKP
+968 
-978 PLRELAALSKR
+978 
-989 LDDVTSILHEMA
+989 
-1001 YDDRQSSIQGIVR
+1001 
-1014 AARKG
+1014 
-1019 KLGKAIHA
+1019 
-1027 SARHCHKLAHQRF
+1027 
-1040 RARLRDVERAFISR
+1040 
-1054 GWKTRC
+1054 
-1060 WSRPVDESD
+1060 
-1069 SVYWPAKE
+1069 
-1077 VAILMEISDF
+1077 
-1087 KTDAHCLDDGIAVGQ
+1087 
-1102 QHFQNDWRFRVVP
+1102 
-1115 VLKGQILASLALL
+1115 
-1128 PSSPVPLPDR
+1128 
-1138 DFAKEWQEHINLPF
+1138 
-1152 LSSEIAN
+1152 
-1159 SFDEAFTACVQ
+1159 
-1170 LSAIMACR
+1170 
-1178 NLEDLHA
+1178 
-1185 EESDVFSK
+1185 
-1193 SIESFKHNREIAAG
+1193 
-1207 AAERT
+1207 
-1212 GSEHFT
+1212 
-1218 WAEEYLNQAWDQ
+1218 
-1230 VVSEF
+1230 
-1235 EAVKAGH
+1235 
-1242 TVGEPLC
+1242 
-1249 MITHHALAGQQSERI
+1249 
-1264 AELAAVR
+1264 
-1271 MLILQAE
+1271 
-1278 CKSLTADSAN
+1278 

>member
-42 AGFAPSGFLVPEGL
+42 AGLAPSGSVVPEGL
-56 EDCVLELTG
+56 EDCVIELTG
-65 RDVWLQI
+65 GDIWLQI
-72 KSRNDGT
+72 KSRKDGA
-79 FSKTEVQTILEVAE
+79 FSDTEVQKILADAE
-93 ANAAAVKREKDTQV
+93 NKAAAVKREKDTRV

-112 QPRTGIKEAGI
+112 QPRADTNVVGI
-123 GHIFDDGSQN
+123 GQLFDDGSQN
-133 VLVCT
+133 VFVCT
-138 EPGEESVSL
+138 EPDEESVSL
-147 ISAQLDTAEVIA
+147 ILAQLDTAEVIA
-159 EGIVSDLYRLVADAS
+159 RGIANDLYRLVADAS
-174 QENASL
+174 QANASL

-192 VERRIFERLEAEDPS
+192 VERRIFESLEAGDPS

-225 PVSEP
+225 PVSES

-242 VAAGLVLDRPDDTNE
+242 VTAGLVLDRPDDTSK

-357 SVRQEDRTLIANQ
+357 SVRQEDRPLIANQ
-370 SDTEFITV
+370 SDTEFIAV

-393 AENQTSW
+393 AENQTGW
-400 GHWREPFEQSEGLML
+400 EHWREPFEQSEGLML

-429 VIYEQVRQRQQED
+429 VICEQVRQRQQED
-442 RHEELAIIRSTA
+442 RHDELAIIRSTA
-454 VLCARGGEIQAS
+454 VLCARGGEVQAS
-466 KLFEFLNLETDAAS
+466 KLFELLGLEPDYAS
-480 RALQRLI
+480 SALQRLI

-513 ASHDEIVS
+513 ASHDETVF
-521 LSTDSLWRSLPAV
+521 LTTDSLWCSLPAA

-540 RIVQSILSEARDED
+540 RIVQSILAEARDED

-574 WASILTGLGLA
+574 WASVLTGLGLA
-585 TLERS
+585 TLERG

-620 VPELTESEQWQSLR
+620 VPELPEFEQLQSLR
-634 NAILDF
+634 NAVLDF

-655 LPEGSTMPSIDSFQQ
+655 LPEGSTVPPIDSFQQ
-670 ANKFISCLAPIC
+670 ANKFLSCLAPIC

-691 VPDFVG
+691 VPGFVG
-697 IDEQDI
+697 SGEQDI

-735 DWFRSQTPWVTPPVI
+735 DWFRSQTPWVTPPVV
-750 DLDGIH
+750 DSDGTH

-767 VERDQPDPHETI
+767 AERDQSDPHETI

-801 NPQGQPIKVGDLSPW
+801 NPQGQLIMVGDFAPW

-822 RNIPEKTRVAWNV
+822 QNIPAKTRVAWNV

-850 TDYTWQMAELVKR
+850 TDYTWQMAELIKR

-879 KISNADTLA
+879 RISNADTLA
-888 AEVDGI
+888 AEINGI
-894 VDTVNVLTYATPEKP
+894 VDTVNALAYATPEKP
-909 SSTMTVPAQSGAN
+909 SSTMTMPAQSGA
-922 DSLGV
+922 DDTLGV

-933 VNLVRRLSKIPR
+933 GNLVRRLSKIPG

-957 DLAARAQKQGQ
+957 SLAAQAQKHGQ
-968 SAIWRTMSKP
+968 SAIWRTISKP
-978 PLRELAALSKR
+978 PLRELAALAKR
-989 LDDVTSILHEMA
+989 LDDVASILHEMA
-1001 YDDRQSSIQGIVR
+1001 HDDRQASIQRIVK

-1027 SARHCHKLAHQRF
+1027 SARHCRNFAKQRF
-1040 RARLRDVERAFISR
+1040 HARLRDVERVLISR
-1054 GWKTRC
+1054 GCRARC

-1069 SVYWPAKE
+1069 SVYWPARE
-1077 VAILMEISDF
+1077 VAVLVEITDF
-1087 KTDAHCLDDGIAVGQ
+1087 ETDAHYLEDSIDIGQ
-1102 QHFQNDWRFRVVP
+1102 QHFRDDWRFRVVP
-1115 VLKGQILASLALL
+1115 VLKGRVLASLAIL
-1128 PSSPVPLPDR
+1128 PSSYMPLADQ
-1138 DFAKEWQEHINLPF
+1138 DFVKEWREHINLPF
-1152 LSSEIAN
+1152 LSSEIAK

-1178 NLEDLHA
+1178 DLEDPHS
-1185 EESDVFSK
+1185 EERDVFSK
-1193 SIESFKHNREIAAG
+1193 SIESFKHNSEIVAES
-1207 AAERT
+1207 AERT
-1212 GSEHFT
+1212 GSEYFEWAQDYLDQT
-1218 WAEEYLNQAWDQ
+1218 WNK

-1235 EAVKAGH
+1235 EAARAGH
-1242 TVGEPLC
+1242 AVNEPLY
-1249 MITHHALAGQQSERI
+1249 ALAGQQSERI
-1264 AELAAVR
+1264 AELAMVR

-1278 CKSLTADSAN
+1278 RKSLASDSAN

>member
-65 RDVWLQI
+65 RDIWLQI
-72 KSRNDGT
+72 KSRRDGT
-79 FSKTEVQTILEVAE
+79 FSDTEVQKILAVAKHKATEVGRA
-93 ANAAAVKREKDTQV
+93 KDTRV

-112 QPRTGIKEAGI
+112 QPRPGIDEVGI
-123 GHIFDDGSQN
+123 GQLFEDGPQN

-138 EPGEESVSL
+138 EPRDESVSL
-147 ISAQLDTAEVIA
+147 ISAQLNTAKVIA
-159 EGIVSDLYRLVADAS
+159 EGIVSDLHSLVADAS
-174 QENASL
+174 QANASL

-192 VERRIFERLEAEDPS
+192 VEHRIFERLEAEDPS

-274 GAGKSALMWLSASLL
+274 GAGKSALMWLSASRL
-289 AGELRWYQI
+289 AGEFRWYQI

-370 SDTEFITV
+370 SDTEFIAV

-400 GHWREPFEQSEGLML
+400 EHWREPFEQSEGLML

-454 VLCARGGEIQAS
+454 VLCARGGEVQAS
-466 KLFEFLNLETDAAS
+466 KLFEFLDLKPDAAS
-480 RALQRLI
+480 HALQRLI

-513 ASHDEIVS
+513 VSHDETVF
-521 LSTDSLWRSLPAV
+521 LTTDSLWRSLPAA

-540 RIVQSILSEARDED
+540 RIVQSILAEARDED
-554 ETTALRNLAETLGSN
+554 ETTALRNLAETLGSSR
-569 HCIDI
+569 CIDI

-585 TLERS
+585 TLERG

-620 VPELTESEQWQSLR
+620 VLDLTEFEQLQSLR

-655 LPEGSTMPSIDSFQQ
+655 LPEGNTVPPIDSFQQ
-670 ANKFISCLAPIC
+670 ANKFLSCLAPIC
-682 GGEPVRITL
+682 GGEPVRETL

-697 IDEQDI
+697 SGEQDI

-722 NLVDAL
+722 NLVEVL

-735 DWFRSQTPWVTPPVI
+735 DWFRSQTPWVTPPVV
-750 DLDGIH
+750 DLDGTH

-767 VERDQPDPHETI
+767 AERDQPDPHETI

-791 TSDAAASDVV
+791 TSDAAASDAV
-801 NPQGQPIKVGDLSPW
+801 NPQGQPIQFGDLTPL

-822 RNIPEKTRVAWNV
+822 RNIPAKARVAWNV

-870 LTEKWIRAK
+870 FTEKWIKGKR
-879 KISNADTLA
+879 ISNAEMLA
-888 AEVDGI
+888 AQINEI
-894 VDTVNVLTYATPEKP
+894 VNAVNALAYATPDKP
-909 SSTMTVPAQSGAN
+909 SPTMTVPAQDGGA
-922 DSLGV
+922 DDTLGA
-927 LLTGVL
+927 LLTEVL
-933 VNLVRRLSKIPR
+933 GNLVRRLSKIPG

-957 DLAARAQKQGQ
+957 SLAAQAQEHGQ

-978 PLRELAALSKR
+978 PLRELATLAKR
-989 LDDVTSILHEMA
+989 LDDIASILHEMA
-1001 YDDRQSSIQGIVR
+1001 HDGRQSSILGIVKV
-1014 AARKG
+1014 ARKG

-1027 SARHCHKLAHQRF
+1027 SARHCHKLAEQHF
-1040 RARLRDVERAFISR
+1040 RARLRDVERALISR
-1054 GWKTRC
+1054 GWKAKC
-1060 WSRPVDESD
+1060 WSRPVEESD
-1069 SVYWPAKE
+1069 SVYWPARE
-1077 VAILMEISDF
+1077 VAILVEIADF
-1087 KTDAHCLDDGIAVGQ
+1087 ETDRYIEDGIAIGQ
-1102 QHFQNDWRFRVVP
+1102 QHFRNDWRFRVVP
-1115 VLKGQILASLALL
+1115 VLKGQVLTSLAMF
-1128 PSSPVPLPDR
+1128 PSSHMPLPDQ
-1138 DFAKEWQEHINLPF
+1138 DFANEWRDHINLPF
-1152 LSSEIAN
+1152 LSLEIAN
-1159 SFDEAFTACVQ
+1159 RFEDAFTACVQ
-1170 LSAIMACR
+1170 LSAIMAYR
-1178 NLEDLHA
+1178 SLEDLHS

-1193 SIESFKHNREIAAG
+1193 SIESFKHNREIVAG
-1207 AAERT
+1207 AAEHT
-1212 GSEHFT
+1212 GSEDFA
-1218 WAEEYLNQAWDQ
+1218 WAQDYLDQTWDQ
-1230 VVSEF
+1230 VVNEF
-1235 EAVKAGH
+1235 EAARAGH
-1242 TVGEPLC
+1242 SVGDPLC
-1249 MITHHALAGQQSERI
+1249 MTTHHAFAGQQSERI
-1264 AELAAVR
+1264 AEFAEAR
-1271 MLILQAE
+1271 MLILQVE
-1278 CKSLTADSAN
+1278 C

>member
-1 MNEAEHNSTIEAWRQ
+1 MNETEQDIAWRR

-42 AGFAPSGFLVPEGL
+42 AGFAPSGFLVPEGF

-65 RDVWLQI
+65 RGIWLQI
-72 KSRNDGT
+72 KSRRDGT
-79 FSKTEVQTILEVAE
+79 FSDTEVQKILAVAE
-93 ANAAAVKREKDTQV
+93 DKVAAVGRAKDIQA

-112 QPRTGIKEAGI
+112 QPRLGINEGGI
-123 GHIFDDGSQN
+123 GQLFEDGYQN
-133 VLVCT
+133 VLVCI

-147 ISAQLDTAEVIA
+147 ILTQLDTAEVIA
-159 EGIVSDLYRLVADAS
+159 EGIVSDLYRLVAEAS
-174 QENASL
+174 RENASL
-180 PFEERRR
+180 PFEKRRR

-242 VAAGLVLDRPDDTNE
+242 VAAGLVLDRPDDTNK
-257 LVHTLKR
+257 LVCTLKWR
-264 RRHVLVSGPS
+264 RNVLVSGPS

-331 VGSTNSDLWD
+331 VGSANSDLWN
-341 VLVQELR
+341 VLVRELR
-348 GLPFVYFLG
+348 GLPSVYFLG
-357 SVRQEDRTLIANQ
+357 SVRNEDETLIANR
-370 SDTEFITV
+370 SDTEFIAV
-378 RLDEKLA
+378 RLDEELA
-385 ENVWQKLY
+385 ETVWQKLY
-393 AENQTSW
+393 AEKQTSW
-400 GHWREPFEQSEGLML
+400 EHWREPFEQSECLML

-454 VLCARGGEIQAS
+454 VLCARGGEVQAS
-466 KLFEFLNLETDAAS
+466 KLFEFLDLEPNIAS

-504 MLRSEALSK
+504 VLRSEALSK
-513 ASHDEIVS
+513 VSHDETVF
-521 LSTDSLWRSLPAV
+521 LTTDSLWRSLPAA
-534 TGETLP
+534 TDETLP
-540 RIVQSILSEARDED
+540 SIVQSIIEEASDED
-554 ETTALRNLAETLGSN
+554 ETTALRNLAETLGSSR
-569 HCIDI
+569 CIDV

-585 TLERS
+585 TLERG

-620 VPELTESEQWQSLR
+620 IPELTEFEQWQSLR

-640 RALPRFDLRLACLEQ
+640 RALPEFDLRLACLEQ
-655 LPEGSTMPSIDSFQQ
+655 LPEGSTVPPIDSFQQ
-670 ANKFISCLAPIC
+670 ANKFLSCLASIC

-697 IDEQDI
+697 SGEQDI

-722 NLVDAL
+722 NLVEAL

-756 GRTVRSNWFHV
+756 RRTVRSNWFHV

-791 TSDAAASDVV
+791 TSDAAASDAV
-801 NPQGQPIKVGDLSPW
+801 NSQGQLIKVGDFAPW

-822 RNIPEKTRVAWNV
+822 RNILAKARVAWNV

-850 TDYTWQMAELVKR
+850 TDYTRQMAELVKR

-870 LTEKWIRAK
+870 FTEKWLWCMK
-879 KISNADTLA
+879 
-888 AEVDGI
+888 
-894 VDTVNVLTYATPEKP
+894 
-909 SSTMTVPAQSGAN
+909 
-922 DSLGV
+922 
-927 LLTGVL
+927 
-933 VNLVRRLSKIPR
+933 
-945 EKGAK
+945 
-950 GAATFAG
+950 
-957 DLAARAQKQGQ
+957 
-968 SAIWRTMSKP
+968 
-978 PLRELAALSKR
+978 
-989 LDDVTSILHEMA
+989 
-1001 YDDRQSSIQGIVR
+1001 
-1014 AARKG
+1014 
-1019 KLGKAIHA
+1019 
-1027 SARHCHKLAHQRF
+1027 
-1040 RARLRDVERAFISR
+1040 
-1054 GWKTRC
+1054 
-1060 WSRPVDESD
+1060 
-1069 SVYWPAKE
+1069 
-1077 VAILMEISDF
+1077 
-1087 KTDAHCLDDGIAVGQ
+1087 
-1102 QHFQNDWRFRVVP
+1102 
-1115 VLKGQILASLALL
+1115 
-1128 PSSPVPLPDR
+1128 
-1138 DFAKEWQEHINLPF
+1138 
-1152 LSSEIAN
+1152 
-1159 SFDEAFTACVQ
+1159 
-1170 LSAIMACR
+1170 
-1178 NLEDLHA
+1178 
-1185 EESDVFSK
+1185 
-1193 SIESFKHNREIAAG
+1193 
-1207 AAERT
+1207 
-1212 GSEHFT
+1212 
-1218 WAEEYLNQAWDQ
+1218 
-1230 VVSEF
+1230 
-1235 EAVKAGH
+1235 
-1242 TVGEPLC
+1242 TVGAVLPLVWC
-1249 MITHHALAGQQSERI
+1249 VLDFLGYRI
-1264 AELAAVR
+1264 GLGLSQ
-1271 MLILQAE
+1271 MQ
-1278 CKSLTADSAN
+1278 